1 MHAYEMADFHAA
13 RYRELMTAQ
22 RQSEINARLLRLEQA
37 QERAR
42 QELDALEARLSG
54 LEGVYYG
61 D

>member
-1 MHAYEMADFHAA
+1 MHAYELADQHAV
-13 RYRELMTAQ
+13 RYRELLTEQ
-22 RQSEINARLLRLEQA
+22 KRSEINARLLQLEQA

-54 LEGVYYG
+54 LEGVCY